1 MGIRYS
7 IPIKVVSNNGA
18 MKCTI
23 PKQIAD
29 KMKLQK
35 GDQIIWILYDD
46 GHVEVQK
53 EMV

>member
-7 IPIKVVSNNGA
+7 IPVKVVSNNGA

-23 PKQIAD
+23 PKQIAE
-29 KMKLQK
+29 KMGLKK
-35 GDQIIWILYDD
+35 GTQIMWILFDD

-53 EMV
+53 ET